1 MPPHWTPTDRIAI
14 VGAGF
19 SGTVLAARL
28 LRAGV
33 DVALIDRL
41 DHGPG
46 LAYGAAGGHHRLNV
60 RSGRMSAFPED
71 PDHFVDWVARR
82 GQWRAEPDLF
92 LPRGVYGLYLRDVL
106 SEAERAGP
114 GKVERV
120 IGEAVDLEP
129 DGVRLADGR
138 LIAAGRIVVATGN
151 EAPARTPKA
160 AGVVADPWAPR
171 ALDRLGQDDDVV
183 ILGSGLTMVDV
194 VLELLDRDWRGV
206 ATVLSRRGLLPRVH
220 GEGDIR
226 VLPRQPASGALSRRL
241 GDFRRRARLI
251 GWRPAMEEMRGRNA
265 DLWAQ
270 LTLTERRRFLRHL
283 RPWWDVHRHLMAPEI
298 AARIR
303 RLERDGRLRIRAGNV
318 LDADS
323 KEDGVEVLFRPRGTH
338 EHARA
343 RGSLLIDCTGPAPLQ
358 SDANPFLRALVRQGL
373 ARPDALGL
381 GLETDRR
388 GGLLAADGSATGRLF
403 ALGPPT
409 RGVHW
414 EITAVPDI
422 RERARD
428 LAVRLVQTTAVP
440 AVRTTAHR

>member
-1 MPPHWTPTDRIAI
+1 MPPLWTPSDRIAI
-14 VGAGF
+14 VGAGI

-60 RSGRMSAFPED
+60 RSARMSAFPED
-71 PDHFVDWVARR
+71 PDHFVDWVARK
-82 GQWRAEPDLF
+82 GQWRAAPDLF

-106 SEAERAGP
+106 AGAERAGP
-114 GKVERV
+114 GRLERV
-120 IGEAVDLEP
+120 IGEAFDLEP

-138 LIAAGRIVVATGN
+138 LIAAGRVVVATGN
-151 EAPARTPKA
+151 EAPARAPKA

-171 ALDRLGQDDDVV
+171 ALDHLGQDDDVV

-194 VLELLDRDWRGV
+194 VLELLDRDWHGV
-206 ATVLSRRGLLPRVH
+206 ATVLSRRGLLPRAH

-241 GDFRRRARLI
+241 EDFRRRARLI

-265 DLWAQ
+265 DLWAE
-270 LTLTERRRFLRHL
+270 LTLAERQRFLRHL

-303 RLERDGRLRIRAGNV
+303 RLEQDGRLRVRAGHF
-318 LDADS
+318 LDAVS
-323 KEDGVEVLFRPRGTH
+323 NDGGVKVLFRPRGNH
-338 EHARA
+338 DHHRV
-343 RGSLLIDCTGPAPLQ
+343 RGALLIDCTGPAPLQ
-358 SDANPFLRALVRQGL
+358 SDANPFIHALVQQGL
-373 ARPDALGL
+373 AQLDKLGL
-381 GLETDRR
+381 GLETDRH
-388 GGLLAADGSATGRLF
+388 GGLLAADGAPSGRLF

-409 RGVHW
+409 RGMHW

-422 RERARD
+422 RQRARD
-428 LAVRLVQTTAVP
+428 LAERLAQSTAVP
-440 AVRTTAHR
+440 AVRTASRR